1 MKKLINLVLP
11 LAATLCSCSMET
23 FFTVGVSMPS
33 GFSHYASK
41 RFEKATQPYDVV
53 IVPGIP
59 YDPTTSSS
67 IMKMRILWAKY
78 LFDNGIA
85 RNIIF
90 SGSAVYSPYIEGVAM
105 KIIADSLG
113 IPAEHTF
120 FEVKA
125 EHSTENVYYSWKMA
139 KEMGFERIALA
150 TDPFQSFALRG
161 FIKKYCPEVASL
173 PVVFQKLKAERANLP
188 SINPKEVYVEDFVSI
203 VDRES
208 FAKRFEGT
216 RGFRVAEAVTQEQ
229 STSFLTAVGPGFTKK

>member
-1 MKKLINLVLP
+1 
-11 LAATLCSCSMET
+11 MET

-41 RFEKATQPYDVV
+41 RFDKTTETFDVI

-59 YDPTTSSS
+59 YDPTTSSA

-78 LFDNGIA
+78 LFDNGIT

-113 IPAEHTF
+113 IPSDHTF

-139 KEMGFERIALA
+139 KDMGFERIALA

-161 FIKKYCPEVASL
+161 FIEKYCPDVASV
-173 PVVFQKLKAERANLP
+173 PVVYKKLKADGTNLP
-188 SINPKEVYVEDFVSI
+188 SISLKDVYVDSFVSI
-203 VDRES
+203 VDRET
-208 FAKRFEGT
+208 FAERFEGT
-216 RGFRVAEAVTQEQ
+216 RGFKVADEVRQDQTK
-229 STSFLTAVGPGFTKK
+229 SFLTATGPSLTKK